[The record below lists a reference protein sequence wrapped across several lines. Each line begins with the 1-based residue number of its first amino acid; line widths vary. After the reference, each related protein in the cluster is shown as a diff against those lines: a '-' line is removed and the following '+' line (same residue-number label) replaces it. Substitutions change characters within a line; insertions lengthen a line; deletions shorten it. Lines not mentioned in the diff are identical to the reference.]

1 MKALSVLLIFASQV
15 VAAPIPKNLESKA
28 AAIQRLFGDVI
39 NDDNVTFDLLGKKT
53 LSANVQSGFKKRAY
67 GWQEKFPVLVS
78 KEANGEFEVSV
89 KLSITMDKDAKAAS
103 GYDKRL
109 CCSGLLLTDGN
120 DSTGFIG
127 YNHSIDKKDWQSGLY
142 MLNRS
147 PRGGSSTQMNLA
159 FDNKPFSIR
168 LTRREG
174 KVAIET
180 AAEGKPYKQFTTFA
194 YAADDVNVSLVHF
207 NTLDGTVTADYEDF
221 VVREAP
227 EKK

>member
-1 MKALSVLLIFASQV
+1 
-15 VAAPIPKNLESKA
+15 
-28 AAIQRLFGDVI
+28 
-39 NDDNVTFDLLGKKT
+39 
-53 LSANVQSGFKKRAY
+53 
-67 GWQEKFPVLVS
+67 
-78 KEANGEFEVSV
+78 
-89 KLSITMDKDAKAAS
+89 
-103 GYDKRL
+103 
-109 CCSGLLLTDGN
+109 
-120 DSTGFIG
+120 
-127 YNHSIDKKDWQSGLY
+127 

-147 PRGGSSTQMNLA
+147 PRGGSSTQTNLA

-168 LTRREG
+168 LTRRDG

-194 YAADDVNVSLVHF
+194 YAADDVKVSLVHF